1 LTSTL
6 LEGSSLSSQT
16 YNQSTSFNLRGIRKI
31 GVVLV
36 EGYALISLAA
46 TVEPLRAANILS
58 KGTLYEVTY
67 ISVAGDRAMSSAG
80 VSIEAINIR
89 QAPTDFDLVFLVA
102 GGNPIQYENVELAR
116 YLKRLSRQNVPL
128 GGISGAPAI
137 LARYGLMR
145 HRRFTIHWEH
155 FESLKE
161 MSEDFNLEKSLYVID
176 RDRYTS
182 AGGTATFDL
191 LINIISKDH
200 GRVLARQVSDW
211 FMHTELRVSE
221 APQKAGL
228 EQKYNIHHPAALAAV
243 ELMHN
248 NLAERLSLEQIAGR
262 AHISARQLNRIF
274 VQTLNM
280 SVMEFYRQIS
290 LDRAAQLL
298 QQTVLPISEVA
309 LATGFSNASHFTK
322 AFQVRFETTPKTMRI
337 AARESD

>member
-1 LTSTL
+1 MSTQVYHHSAL
-6 LEGSSLSSQT
+6 FSEH
-16 YNQSTSFNLRGIRKI
+16 GIRRI
-31 GVVLV
+31 GVILV
-36 EGYALISLAA
+36 DDYALISLAA

-58 KGTLYEVTY
+58 KTRLYDFTFIAAE
-67 ISVAGDRAMSSAG
+67 GDRAQSSIGIAFDT
-80 VSIEAINIR
+80 IEMR
-89 QAPTDFDLVFLVA
+89 SAPVDFDLVFLVA
-102 GGNPIQYENVELAR
+102 GGNPILYENVELGR
-116 YLKRLSRQNVPL
+116 YLKRLTRQNVPL

-155 FESLKE
+155 FDSLKE
-161 MSEDFNLEKSLYVID
+161 MSQDFNLEKSLYVID

-182 AGGTATFDL
+182 AGGTGTLDL
-191 LINIISKDH
+191 LINIISKNH
-200 GRVLARQVSDW
+200 GRVLAQQVSDW
-211 FMHTELRVSE
+211 FMHTETRLSE

-248 NLAERLSLEQIAGR
+248 NLADRLTLEEIAGR

-274 VQTLNM
+274 VETLDM
-280 SVMEFYRQIS
+280 SVMEFYRHIS

-298 QQTVLPISEVA
+298 RQTVLPISEVA

-322 AFQVRFETTPKTMRI
+322 IFQSRFATTPKAMRV
-337 AARESD
+337 AARAVTFDKERP